1 MKVKELMTTTPY
13 YCQPE
18 TNLGS
23 ATELMWNGN
32 CGFLPV
38 VGSEGKVVGVIT
50 DRDICIALGTRNR
63 LPGEITVG
71 DIITS
76 QKLFYCC
83 PDDDLGVALQAMQSG
98 AVRRLP
104 VVTHEGTLA
113 GIISMDDILLHA
125 ESSRWGRKPEVSSDE
140 VIQAYRAISEQQ
152 LGVKRAAA

>member
-1 MKVKELMTTTPY
+1 MKIRDLMTTTPY

-38 VGSEGKVVGVIT
+38 VGEDGKVAGIIT

-71 DIITS
+71 EVITA

-83 PDDDLGVALQAMQSG
+83 PDDDLLVALQAMQSG

-104 VVTHEGTLA
+104 VITHEGALA
-113 GIISMDDILLHA
+113 GIISMDDILLYA
-125 ESSRWGRKPEVSSDE
+125 GSSRGGRKPDVSSDR
-140 VIQAYRAISEQQ
+140 VVQAYRAISQRQ
-152 LGVKRAAA
+152 LSAKPAAA